1 MIWGEYRKNGAWKET
16 DGEDCI
22 LVTEGGTCIYCSRV
36 YIAKFSGKKL
46 ISVKNDMKGDDE
58 FATLFRKF
66 RTWVIMEQLHVHYVS
81 LVSID
86 MSLFFFCK

>member
-1 MIWGEYRKNGAWKET
+1 
-16 DGEDCI
+16 
-22 LVTEGGTCIYCSRV
+22 
-36 YIAKFSGKKL
+36 
-46 ISVKNDMKGDDE
+46 MKGDDE